1 MILIGNSNFSW
12 SKQVMYLLFR
22 YFNFSVLVLFYH
34 FLSCSA
40 LSFCNLTLLCPV
52 PSSFWSTPRLLTGF
66 FFSDLVCEQ
75 QDESFSHMSL
85 FFFLFSL
92 HMALS
97 LAFYLL
103 FFSFLSMLACAA
115 MLLLMTW
122 LHAWLVEDGDYW
134 WLDDLIACL
143 DRWWWLLWL
152 LDGLMNWLNGF
163 TDSLGLNLRLETTGG
178 QKCSFNAVNFLKM
191 LVFNLGAM
199 SHDQWRT
206 VFNGSSWCSILNHVS
221 VVVRQ

>member
-1 MILIGNSNFSW
+1 
-12 SKQVMYLLFR
+12 MYLLFR

-52 PSSFWSTPRLLTGF
+52 PSSFRSMDLDVF
-66 FFSDLVCEQ
+66 FCFLFQIWFVNYR
-75 QDESFSHMSL
+75 MSL
-85 FFFLFSL
+85 FFICHYFFSFFSSHGLVVSILF
-92 HMALS
+92 AV
-97 LAFYLL
+97 L
-103 FFSFLSMLACAA
+103 FFSFYARMRCYAFI
-115 MLLLMTW
+115 
-122 LHAWLVEDGDYW
+122 
-134 WLDDLIACL
+134 DDLIACL
-143 DRWWWLLWL
+143 ARWGWWLLMAWWL
-152 LDGLMNWLNGF
+152 DCMLGSLMVITLIAWWIDELAEWIHWL
-163 TDSLGLNLRLETTGG
+163 TRTQPSTGDDRRS
-178 QKCSFNAVNFLKM
+178 KCSFNAVNFLKM

>member
-1 MILIGNSNFSW
+1 MIHLPTIFSLSMILIGNSNFSW

-52 PSSFWSTPRLLTGF
+52 PSSFRSTDLDV
-66 FFSDLVCEQ
+66 FFSDLVREP
-75 QDESFSHMSL
+75 QDESFFFHMSL

-92 HMALS
+92 HMDLS

-115 MLLLMTW
+115 MLLLMT
-122 LHAWLVEDGDYW
+122 
-134 WLDDLIACL
+134 
-143 DRWWWLLWL
+143 
-152 LDGLMNWLNGF
+152 
-163 TDSLGLNLRLETTGG
+163 
-178 QKCSFNAVNFLKM
+178 
-191 LVFNLGAM
+191 
-199 SHDQWRT
+199 
-206 VFNGSSWCSILNHVS
+206 
-221 VVVRQ
+221 

>member
-22 YFNFSVLVLFYH
+22 YFNFSALVLFYH

-40 LSFCNLTLLCPV
+40 LSFCNLILLCSV
-52 PSSFWSTPRLLTGF
+52 PSSFVSPDLDV
-66 FFSDLVCEQ
+66 FFSDLVREPH
-75 QDESFSHMSL
+75 DESF
-85 FFFLFSL
+85 FFIC
-92 HMALS
+92 H
-97 LAFYLL
+97 Y
-103 FFSFLSMLACAA
+103 FFSFLSS
-115 MLLLMTW
+115 
-122 LHAWLVEDGDYW
+122 HGLVVSILFSVLFFSFYVRMRCYAFI
-134 WLDDLIACL
+134 DDLIACL
-143 DRWWWLLWL
+143 ARWGWWLLMAWWL
-152 LDGLMNWLNGF
+152 DWMLGSLMVITLIAWWIDELAEWIHWL
-163 TDSLGLNLRLETTGG
+163 TRTQPSTGDDRRS
-178 QKCSFNAVNFLKM
+178 KCSFNAVNFLKM